1 MVNTHL
7 AVRMTAQRH
16 ICKDCGKKRW
26 GPQSPRSRAACP
38 ATLGRANRTVA
49 VGEEGEAAAAAA
61 GRAAEGSG
69 TETETPSG
77 YSPSGHTERSKEY
90 RKTVRG
96 TQRWRGE
103 IDEDIGF
110 SKIHQRLNS
119 HCSWM
124 CKLLTVKQ
132 NQTKVD
138 AGAGFTTSRCN
149 NNHTGKQNMAK
160 CTFLVERCS
169 VMTLKSRFSSFDSLT
184 HILVWW
190 SGSTQ
195 EMDWNKSLP
204 WLNQRYTT
212 SNEHTVYYIENAWE
226 THKC

>member
-49 VGEEGEAAAAAA
+49 VGEEGEVAAAAA

-119 HCSWM
+119 HCSWK
-124 CKLLTVKQ
+124 CKMLTVKQ

-138 AGAGFTTSRCN
+138 AGAGLPTSRCN

-226 THKC
+226 TH